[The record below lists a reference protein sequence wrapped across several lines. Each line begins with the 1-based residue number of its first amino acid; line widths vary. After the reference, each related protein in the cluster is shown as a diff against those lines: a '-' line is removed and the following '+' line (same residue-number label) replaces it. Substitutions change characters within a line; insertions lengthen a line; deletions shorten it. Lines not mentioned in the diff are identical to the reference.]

1 MRLPTAYILS
11 HLFIMCRFRHSLCI
25 LVSFLVLA
33 PLVPA
38 APVKI
43 TFSADNLQG
52 SGGKGQTSTSLTGNA
67 KVSVDSLNIY
77 GERIELYGKDYRYIK
92 ASGNVTGE
100 DAEKGFTFSAAS
112 LSYDRETEVAEFM
125 GQAKVEDTKNKVET
139 SAERIEY
146 NQKNEIILLQM
157 AVKLKSKGIACDS
170 LFAVYNRNT
179 SMLELTGK
187 PTVKK
192 GKDEFKAARISV
204 NLDTED
210 IKLEGK
216 VSGSV
221 TEEKEEETTKTET
234 PPKGAISSKEET
246 KTP

>member
-1 MRLPTAYILS
+1 MCIVSRFFALYKFRILFA
-11 HLFIMCRFRHSLCI
+11 LGFFFL
-25 LVSFLVLA
+25 LVSFLS
-33 PLVPA
+33 A

-43 TFSADNLQG
+43 TFSADKMQG
-52 SGGKGQTSTSLTGNA
+52 SGRKGENATALTGNA
-67 KVSVDSLNIY
+67 KVSVDSLDIY

-92 ASGNVTGE
+92 ANGGVKGE
-100 DAEKGFTFSAAS
+100 DSEKGFTFSAAS

-125 GQAKVEDTKNKVET
+125 GEAKVEDTKNKVET
-139 SAERIEY
+139 AAERIEY

-157 AVKLKSKGIACDS
+157 AVKLKSKDILCDS

-179 SMLELTGK
+179 AMLELTGK

-192 GKDEFKAARISV
+192 GKDEFKAAQISV

-210 IKLEGK
+210 IRLEGK

-221 TEEKEEETTKTET
+221 TEEKEDAKKDDAKETES
-234 PPKGAISSKEET
+234 PSKEET